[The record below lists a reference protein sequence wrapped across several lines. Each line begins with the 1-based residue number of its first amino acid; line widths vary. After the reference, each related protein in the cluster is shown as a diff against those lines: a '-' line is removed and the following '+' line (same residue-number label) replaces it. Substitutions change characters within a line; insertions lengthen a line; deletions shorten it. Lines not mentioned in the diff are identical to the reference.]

1 MNTLAPSSLFERMAA
16 LADPVRSRVLLVLEG
31 HELTVSELCAVFQ
44 LPQSTM
50 SRQLKVLSDE
60 GWLVSRAEGTS
71 RRYRMRAERQGAA
84 GARLWQLVREQVAAL
99 PAADQDAQRVRSVL
113 AERRSK
119 SQEFFSTVAG
129 EWDRLRGEL
138 FGGRAELRALLGLLD
153 PTWVVGDLGSGTG
166 QVAESLAPFVGRVV
180 AVDESPE
187 MLAAAR
193 RRLGGAGNVEI
204 RRGELEALPI
214 ADEELDAAV
223 LFLVLPYLPEPSAAL
238 AEVARV
244 LRPGGTLL
252 VADMTPHDREEY
264 RQQMG
269 HVWQGFSAEQ
279 LEGWTAAAG
288 LGEFRYVP
296 LPADPEA
303 KGPALFAASAK
314 RSSAV
319 GPGLRGRRPKTEDRR
334 PKTDDHSTGGCP

>member
-1 MNTLAPSSLFERMAA
+1 
-16 LADPVRSRVLLVLEG
+16 
-31 HELTVSELCAVFQ
+31 
-44 LPQSTM
+44 
-50 SRQLKVLSDE
+50 
-60 GWLVSRAEGTS
+60 
-71 RRYRMRAERQGAA
+71 MRAERQGAA
-84 GARLWQLVREQVAAL
+84 GVRLWQLVREQVAAL

-119 SQEFFSTVAG
+119 SQEFFSTAAG

-153 PTWVVGDLGSGTG
+153 PAWVVGDLGCGTG

-252 VADMTPHDREEY
+252 VVDMTPHDREEY
-264 RQQMG
+264 RQRMG

-319 GPGLRGRRPKTEDRR
+319 GPGLRDRR
-334 PKTDDHSTGGCP
+334 PTTDD